1 MLMKSN
7 LKKCFVFAVIFLC
20 MCEGR
25 RKIKREIDSASDVRN
40 HLHDR
45 ITNSSGLRKP
55 KGFFPP
61 GGLFTLGKVLNFF
74 PVGGERECQPS
85 GYRTAR
91 AGICLNPYDCRQRE
105 GQSAG
110 DCAHGLGVCCV
121 FFTGGLFTLG
131 KVLNFFPVGGEREC
145 QPSGY
150 RTARAGICLNPY
162 DCRQREGQSAGDC
175 AHGLG
180 VCCVFEVSCG
190 GTVQNNLTYFISP
203 GFPELWTEPRDCEI
217 TIEKTH
223 AGVMQL
229 RIDFVHFAIG
239 QPNRLTGECD
249 EDVMV
254 LGDRDNEFRICGQ
267 NHGQH
272 IYYTLPTGSETREA
286 GDLPST
292 ASTRLSVRMRG
303 ADMPRLWLLRL
314 AQMPL
319 AHAAPHD
326 CRQYYT
332 ANNGTIKTFNYAVNG
347 RYLADQ
353 EYKACVRKNKGMCS
367 VRYSPC
373 DNRSF
378 RIGTQGDQNTLLEAG
393 PGGLGGP
400 GTGFYGPDGAFAG
413 PVATPELSP
422 SPALDQG
429 DLGVDTMN
437 DMVADDTM
445 LAEDPQVQEDEM
457 EGSGA
462 DPQIAPA
469 IQPTPVPSMAS
480 RIWSYIWPPWL
491 WQWQSAR
498 TISWSRWSPY
508 AQHFAVPED
517 DKFRYS
523 GYGLFGI
530 GLAGRQGCKDRITI
544 PCENEYFVSSSSVMS
559 GVCDPH
565 HCGSSFCPNK
575 RPEDCH
581 VDTSISPFAVSV
593 HFGPPSPKP
602 NPEENIGACLRYTQ
616 MPCET

>member
-1 MLMKSN
+1 MEGNN
-7 LKKCFVFAVIFLC
+7 LIQ
-20 MCEGR
+20 
-25 RKIKREIDSASDVRN
+25 
-40 HLHDR
+40 
-45 ITNSSGLRKP
+45 
-55 KGFFPP
+55 
-61 GGLFTLGKVLNFF
+61 KV
-74 PVGGERECQPS
+74 
-85 GYRTAR
+85 
-91 AGICLNPYDCRQRE
+91 
-105 GQSAG
+105 
-110 DCAHGLGVCCV
+110 
-121 FFTGGLFTLG
+121 
-131 KVLNFFPVGGEREC
+131 
-145 QPSGY
+145 
-150 RTARAGICLNPY
+150 
-162 DCRQREGQSAGDC
+162 
-175 AHGLG
+175 
-180 VCCVFEVSCG
+180 EVSCG

-203 GFPELWTEPRDCEI
+203 GFPELWTEPRD
-217 TIEKTH
+217 
-223 AGVMQL
+223 L
-229 RIDFVHFAIG
+229 
-239 QPNRLTGECD
+239 
-249 EDVMV
+249 
-254 LGDRDNEFRICGQ
+254 
-267 NHGQH
+267 
-272 IYYTLPTGSETREA
+272 YYTLPTGSETREA

-332 ANNGTIKTFNYAVNG
+332 ANNA
-347 RYLADQ
+347 
-353 EYKACVRKNKGMCS
+353 
-367 VRYSPC
+367 
-373 DNRSF
+373 
-378 RIGTQGDQNTLLEAG
+378 LLEAG